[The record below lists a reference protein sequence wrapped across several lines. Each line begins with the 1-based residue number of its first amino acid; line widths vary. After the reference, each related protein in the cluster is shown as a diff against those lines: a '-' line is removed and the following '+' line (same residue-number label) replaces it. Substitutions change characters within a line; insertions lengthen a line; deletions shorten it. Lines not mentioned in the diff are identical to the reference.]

1 MRGAGGRMRWLAAL
15 FMVAVLAVPAHAVQ
29 PDEVLDDPVLES
41 RARDLSA
48 EIRCLVCQN
57 ESIDDSNAQL
67 ARDLRLLVRE
77 RLVAGDSDREVLDFL
92 VARYGDFVL
101 LRPPVTAATALLWF
115 GPALVFVVAATIIL
129 LRTRRRRVAG
139 APAALS
145 EDEKVRLQALLDRDK
160 P

>member
-77 RLVAGDSDREVLDFL
+77 RLVAGDSDRE
-92 VARYGDFVL
+92 ARYGDFVL

-145 EDEKVRLQALLDRDK
+145 EDEKARLQALLDRDK

>member
-1 MRGAGGRMRWLAAL
+1 MIR
-15 FMVAVLAVPAHAVQ
+15 VLASLCLALAFMAPAHAVQ
-29 PDEVLDDPVLES
+29 PDEVLDDPVLEE

-101 LRPPVTAATALLWF
+101 LRPPVNAATALLWF
-115 GPALVFVVAATIIL
+115 GPALVLVIAATAIL
-129 LRTRRRRVAG
+129 LRTRRRRRVAG
-139 APAALS
+139 APVALT
-145 EDEKVRLQALLDRDK
+145 EEEKARLQALLDNDK